1 MSSLPLALTHRF
13 SDEDALPTNFKN
25 EIEKHFT
32 LLPFDVYVKNTAKF
46 DKGED
51 M

>member
-32 LLPFDVYVKNTAKF
+32 LLPYDLYEKDTDKY
-46 DKGED
+46 DKGEK